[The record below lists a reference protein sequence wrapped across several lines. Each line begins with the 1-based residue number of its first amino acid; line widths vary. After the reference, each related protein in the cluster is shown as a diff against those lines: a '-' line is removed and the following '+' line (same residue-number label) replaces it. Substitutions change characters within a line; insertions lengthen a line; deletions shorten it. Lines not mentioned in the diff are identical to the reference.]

1 MRAVTRFLEGQ
12 EGRKM
17 RVLFLLFIVCPAI
30 EIGLFLLAGK
40 WLGVF
45 PTVLLI
51 ILTGVLGAL
60 VAKRQGTDV
69 YHRVMRDLQHGKM
82 PGEALL
88 DGICVFIGG
97 LLLMLAS
104 GFFVRYCRGL
114 SSDSVHSEPHEAAF
128 VQMAERNVKKQADH
142 YQIKTAAFLQGCCFY
157 LD

>member
-1 MRAVTRFLEGQ
+1 
-12 EGRKM
+12 M

-40 WLGVF
+40 WLGIF
-45 PTVLLI
+45 PTFLLI

-88 DGICVFIGG
+88 DGICVFFGG
-97 LLLMLAS
+97 LLLMLP
-104 GFFVRYCRGL
+104 GFLSDIVGACLLIPFTRNRMKPFLFKWLRGM
-114 SSDSVHSEPHEAAF
+114 SKNK
-128 VQMAERNVKKQADH
+128 RII
-142 YQIKTAAFLQGCCFY
+142 IK
-157 LD
+157 